1 MSPILAGAALV
12 VAAGAVI
19 AASAREA
26 RAALIGIALVLGL
39 GPFVAEPLPGP
50 ALLGVRVVTGILVA
64 YLVWAVAGAAEV
76 RGLGSRIGW
85 PAEATLGLAAAIAG
99 AALAGSLASLQ
110 PGLLEP
116 AERPAFAITSSGLVL
131 GAGFALIAIGL
142 APAFLARVPLRATIG
157 LLLVAQGVV
166 LARTGIAGAP
176 DDLEQLGV
184 DGLILAIG
192 FAGTLVAAFGRRGAP
207 AGHAATE
214 HDPVEHVPADPSTAG
229 LPTGPSPGR
238 P

>member
-1 MSPILAGAALV
+1 MSPILAGATLA

-26 RAALIGIALVLGL
+26 RAALIGVALVLGL

-50 ALLGVRVVTGILVA
+50 AILGVRVVTGILVA
-64 YLVWAVAGAAEV
+64 YLLWAVAGAAEV

-85 PAEATLGLAAAIAG
+85 PAEAALGLAAAICG
-99 AALAGSLASLQ
+99 VALAGSLASLQ
-110 PGLLEP
+110 PGLPEP
-116 AERPAFAITSSGLVL
+116 AGQPAFAITTSGLVL
-131 GAGFALIAIGL
+131 GTGLALVAIGL

-157 LLLVAQGVV
+157 LLLLAQGIV

-176 DDLEQLGV
+176 GDLEQLGV
-184 DGLILAIG
+184 NGLVLAIG
-192 FAGTLVAAFGRRGAP
+192 AAGALIAAVGHRGAP
-207 AGHAATE
+207 TGHAPPGPLPPG
-214 HDPVEHVPADPSTAG
+214 PVRD
-229 LPTGPSPGR
+229 R